1 MFKDTKK
8 AAEDLLAEENYSNEL
23 LSQNEISDK
32 VDKNESRVANEI
44 YTFLNSHDTTL
55 TNSEKEQIKIKIK
68 HSIKKLSFKRG
79 IARWSIA
86 AAVLICAIFT
96 SIGYYGVKND
106 SDILRYAQTIKN
118 VATGNK
124 TQLLLQNGQLVEI
137 GSQQSQ
143 IKYENKGAN
152 IVIDS
157 KQKLIQKGTSDIEEI
172 FNTLIVPF
180 GKRAQI
186 VLSDGTKI
194 WINSGSKLVYP
205 ASFTENKREIYLE
218 GEAIFDVVHMDNK
231 PFTVKTKDFDIKD
244 LGTIFNVSAY
254 TDDSFSSTMLEQ
266 GKIQLIFN
274 GKSFFSQET
283 LDITPGTLAVFD
295 QSQRTF
301 KQTIVNPN
309 KYMSWREGYLIFES
323 EKLENILTKLG
334 RYYNME
340 MVITD
345 NQLKNEKF
353 SGLLDLKNSPE
364 EVLAIINE
372 TTSLSYTLNQNKLFI
387 NPK

>member
-79 IARWSIA
+79 IVRWSIA
-86 AAVLICAIFT
+86 AAVLICAILT
-96 SIGYYGVKND
+96 SISYYGLNNET
-106 SDILRYAQTIKN
+106 DILRYAQALKHVT
-118 VATGNK
+118 TGNK
-124 TQLLLQNGQLVEI
+124 TQLILQNGQLVEI

-143 IKYENKGAN
+143 IKYENKGVN

-157 KQKLIQKGTSDIEEI
+157 KQELIQKGTSDIEKI

-186 VLSDGTKI
+186 TLSEGTKI
-194 WINSGSKLVYP
+194 WVNSGSKLVYP
-205 ASFTENKREIYLE
+205 TSFTENKREIYLE

-231 PFTVKTKDFDIKD
+231 PFIVKTKDFDIKD
-244 LGTIFNVSAY
+244 IGTIFNVSAY

-266 GKIQLIFN
+266 GKIQLIYH
-274 GKSFFSQET
+274 GKSFFSHET

-345 NQLKNEKF
+345 TQLKNEKF